1 MSRAHVA
8 LDQLRQ
14 LTDGTPADL
23 AALLEEVV
31 VACPIAGP
39 WREVRIGL
47 SPSWSREC
55 VVRTARGD
63 QFPALVELAASPE
76 GAWAARCGG
85 IGAHQRV
92 MGDAE
97 MGGGLGGGDAGAH
110 GASIFG

>member
-47 SPSWSREC
+47 SPSWSRGC

-85 IGAHQRV
+85 IGSTVHATPEAARAAC
-92 MGDAE
+92 DERLRA
-97 MGGGLGGGDAGAH
+97 LGWLLL
-110 GASIFG
+110 

>member
-63 QFPALVELAASPE
+63 QFPALVESGPVGGWAFVALKLRHYGYDTPE
-76 GAWAARCGG
+76 AARAACDERLR
-85 IGAHQRV
+85 A
-92 MGDAE
+92 
-97 MGGGLGGGDAGAH
+97 LGWLLL
-110 GASIFG
+110 